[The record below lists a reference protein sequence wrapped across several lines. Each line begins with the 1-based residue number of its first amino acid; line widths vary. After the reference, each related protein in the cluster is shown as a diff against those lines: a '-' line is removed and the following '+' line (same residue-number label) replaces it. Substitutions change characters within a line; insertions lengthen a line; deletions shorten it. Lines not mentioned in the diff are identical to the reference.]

1 MVLAAHLTGR
11 TSSNWA
17 LEHVR
22 AYVVSVVMLLE
33 PVGATLLAVLVLG
46 RGEVPGPVTVAGG
59 AAVLAGA
66 WLSIRARAGAGGGG
80 RTERTSGEGVEA

>member
-1 MVLAAHLTGR
+1 MMMGY
-11 TSSNWA
+11 TSFNWA

-22 AYVVSVVMLLE
+22 AYVVSVVVLLE
-33 PVGATLLAVLVLG
+33 PVGATLPAVLVPG
-46 RGEVPGPVTVAGG
+46 RGEAPGPAPVAGG

-66 WLSIRARAGAGGGG
+66 RLSIRARSRAAGGG